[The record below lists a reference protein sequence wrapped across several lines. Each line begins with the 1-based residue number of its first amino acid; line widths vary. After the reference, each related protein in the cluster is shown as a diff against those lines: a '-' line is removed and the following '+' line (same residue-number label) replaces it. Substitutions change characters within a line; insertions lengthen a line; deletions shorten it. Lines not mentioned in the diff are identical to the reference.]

1 MSDGISFNLV
11 NIDGEAL
18 SDALKKAID
27 GAFSFL
33 GIICKPAAEET
44 GLLIGDH
51 ILAWRIKNLVKI
63 VEKSKGMLSFDTT
76 TFELKASPR
85 VVSKIIENG
94 SWTDDENLQNMWAG
108 LLASS
113 CTVSGKDESNLIYT
127 DLLSRITPSEAC
139 VVNYMGERGKT
150 DIDVLNFDLTFG
162 AGINHVGKNPCLY
175 SAGAS
180 PLVEIPCLSDFD
192 QLVRE
197 LNHLEAL
204 GLIKHL
210 NIYKHDDIMRTHA
223 NMSTTKVALDLYVRC
238 NGSSMSTDEYFAQF
252 FEKQK

>member
-27 GAFSFL
+27 GVFSFL

-76 TFELKASPR
+76 TFKLKASPR

-127 DLLSRITPSEAC
+127 DLLSRMTPSEAC

-150 DIDVLNFDLTFG
+150 DIDVLNFNLTFG
-162 AGINHVGKNPCLY
+162 AGT
-175 SAGAS
+175 SS
-180 PLVEIPCLSDFD
+180 LVEIPCLSDFD

-204 GLIKHL
+204 GLIQSL
-210 NIYKHDDIMRTHA
+210 DIYKDADTMRTHA
-223 NMSTTKVALDLYVRC
+223 IMSTTKIALDLYVRC
-238 NGSSMSTDEYFAQF
+238 NGSLMSTDEYFAQF